1 MPVAR
6 GGDGVFVH
14 RADDEKDMIVRPDWR
29 PWPSQLDLSAAAA
42 TSSMSVSAETLVSH
56 LAILRAERVGPLTH
70 EQLRFLDTAERHGM
84 RLLRMIQDLRTVA
97 LAERDSLEL
106 DWTTCDLADI
116 AGLATESVA
125 AVALARRKPI
135 ELHADGA
142 ARVLGDE
149 DRLVQALVGMLD
161 HAVEEGEATMPVS
174 LTVRGSE
181 VEVRYV
187 AEDVAT
193 DSLGLALA
201 DTVASLHG
209 GALTRRAYDEHVSLV
224 LSLGGESESGRLEPR
239 RDDAQ
244 ITH

>member
-1 MPVAR
+1 
-6 GGDGVFVH
+6 
-14 RADDEKDMIVRPDWR
+14 
-29 PWPSQLDLSAAAA
+29 
-42 TSSMSVSAETLVSH
+42 MSVSAETLVSH

-70 EQLRFLDTAERHGM
+70 EQLRFLDTAERQGM

>member
-70 EQLRFLDTAERHGM
+70 EQLRFLDTAERQGM

-209 GALTRRAYDEHVSLV
+209 GALTRREYDEHVSLV

>member
-1 MPVAR
+1 
-6 GGDGVFVH
+6 
-14 RADDEKDMIVRPDWR
+14 
-29 PWPSQLDLSAAAA
+29 
-42 TSSMSVSAETLVSH
+42 MSVSAETLVSH

-70 EQLRFLDTAERHGM
+70 EQLRFLDTAERQGM

-106 DWTTCDLADI
+106 EWTTCDLADI
-116 AGLATESVA
+116 ARLATESVA

-161 HAVEEGEATMPVS
+161 HAVEEGEATMPIA
-174 LTVRGSE
+174 LIVRGSE

-224 LSLGGESESGRLEPR
+224 LALGGESERLHPR

>member
-1 MPVAR
+1 
-6 GGDGVFVH
+6 
-14 RADDEKDMIVRPDWR
+14 
-29 PWPSQLDLSAAAA
+29 
-42 TSSMSVSAETLVSH
+42 MSVSAETLVSH

-70 EQLRFLDTAERHGM
+70 EQLRFLDTAERQGM

-106 DWTTCDLADI
+106 EWTTCDLADI
-116 AGLATESVA
+116 ARLATESVA

-161 HAVEEGEATMPVS
+161 HAVEEGEATMPIALIVC
-174 LTVRGSE
+174 GSE

-224 LSLGGESESGRLEPR
+224 LALGGESERLNPR

>member
-1 MPVAR
+1 
-6 GGDGVFVH
+6 
-14 RADDEKDMIVRPDWR
+14 
-29 PWPSQLDLSAAAA
+29 
-42 TSSMSVSAETLVSH
+42 MSVSAETLVSH

-70 EQLRFLDTAERHGM
+70 EQLRFLDTAERQGM

-106 DWTTCDLADI
+106 EWTTCDLADI
-116 AGLATESVA
+116 ARLATESVA

-161 HAVEEGEATMPVS
+161 HAVEEGEATMPIA
-174 LTVRGSE
+174 LIVRGSE

>member
-1 MPVAR
+1 
-6 GGDGVFVH
+6 
-14 RADDEKDMIVRPDWR
+14 
-29 PWPSQLDLSAAAA
+29 
-42 TSSMSVSAETLVSH
+42 MSVSAETLVSH

-70 EQLRFLDTAERHGM
+70 EQLRFLDTAERQGM

-106 DWTTCDLADI
+106 EWATCDLADI
-116 AGLATESVA
+116 ARLATESVA

-161 HAVEEGEATMPVS
+161 HAVEEGEATMPIA
-174 LTVRGSE
+174 LIVRGSE

-224 LSLGGESESGRLEPR
+224 LALGGESERLNPC

>member
-1 MPVAR
+1 
-6 GGDGVFVH
+6 
-14 RADDEKDMIVRPDWR
+14 
-29 PWPSQLDLSAAAA
+29 
-42 TSSMSVSAETLVSH
+42 MSVSAETLVSH

-70 EQLRFLDTAERHGM
+70 EQLRFLDTAERQGM

-97 LAERDSLEL
+97 LAERDSLEIE
-106 DWTTCDLADI
+106 WMTCDLADI
-116 AGLATESVA
+116 ARLATESVA

-161 HAVEEGEATMPVS
+161 HAVEEGEATMPIA
-174 LTVRGSE
+174 LIVRGSE

-209 GALTRRAYDEHVSLV
+209 GALTRRAYDDHVSLV
-224 LSLGGESESGRLEPR
+224 LALGGESERLHPR
-239 RDDAQ
+239 RDNAQ

>member
-1 MPVAR
+1 
-6 GGDGVFVH
+6 
-14 RADDEKDMIVRPDWR
+14 
-29 PWPSQLDLSAAAA
+29 
-42 TSSMSVSAETLVSH
+42 MSVSAETLVSH

-70 EQLRFLDTAERHGM
+70 EQLRFLDTAERQGM

-106 DWTTCDLADI
+106 EWTTCDLADI
-116 AGLATESVA
+116 ARLATESVA

-161 HAVEEGEATMPVS
+161 HAVEEGEATMPIA
-174 LTVRGSE
+174 LIVRGSE

-209 GALTRRAYDEHVSLV
+209 GALTRRACDEHVSLV
-224 LSLGGESESGRLEPR
+224 LALGGESERLHPR

>member
-1 MPVAR
+1 
-6 GGDGVFVH
+6 
-14 RADDEKDMIVRPDWR
+14 MIVRPDWR

-70 EQLRFLDTAERHGM
+70 EQLRFLDTAERQGM

-97 LAERDSLEL
+97 LAERDALEL
-106 DWTTCDLADI
+106 DWATCDLANV
-116 AGLATESVA
+116 ARRAAESVA

-135 ELHADGA
+135 ELNAEGA
-142 ARVLGDE
+142 TRVLGDE
-149 DRLVQALVGMLD
+149 ERLLQALVGMLD
-161 HAVEEGEATMPVS
+161 HAVEEGEATIPIA

-187 AEDVAT
+187 AEDLDT
-193 DSLGLALA
+193 NSLGLALA

-209 GALTRRAYDEHVSLV
+209 GALTLKAHDGYVSLV
-224 LSLGGESESGRLEPR
+224 LALGGESDSLEQPR
-239 RDDAQ
+239 DELQVAG
-244 ITH
+244 

>member
-1 MPVAR
+1 
-6 GGDGVFVH
+6 
-14 RADDEKDMIVRPDWR
+14 
-29 PWPSQLDLSAAAA
+29 
-42 TSSMSVSAETLVSH
+42 MSVSAETLVSH

-70 EQLRFLDTAERHGM
+70 EQLRFLDTAERQGM

-106 DWTTCDLADI
+106 EWTTCDLADI
-116 AGLATESVA
+116 ARLATESVA

-149 DRLVQALVGMLD
+149 DRLVQALVGILD
-161 HAVEEGEATMPVS
+161 HAVEEGEATMPIA
-174 LTVRGSE
+174 LIVRGSE

-224 LSLGGESESGRLEPR
+224 LALGGESERLNPR

-244 ITH
+244 ITR